1 MPLTCSKQLS
11 LLRMQDKHLT
21 AQQHSAVPCTAL
33 ARAEGMITQCPPSF
47 PFPRVLLGRIRPP
60 KAEVAHCFLQ
70 KAHKHNFMMLNGPKN
85 YLRRVRHKG
94 QCAWDKTDPVPCLPS
109 PNRVVQLSQKRSE
122 TKTVNALSPIAS
134 PLF

>member
-21 AQQHSAVPCTAL
+21 AQERSAVPCTAL
-33 ARAEGMITQCPPSF
+33 ARAEGITQPPPSL

-60 KAEVAHCFLQ
+60 KGEVAHCFLQ
-70 KAHKHNFMMLNGPKN
+70 KVHEHNFMMLNGPKN
-85 YLRRVRHKG
+85 SLRRVRHKG
-94 QCAWDKTDPVPCLPS
+94 QCAWDKTDSVPCLPS
-109 PNRVVQLSQKRSE
+109 PKRVVQLSQKCSE